1 MVLVVFIGIIIFLI
15 WGHSLSKSKHTP
27 TSFVS
32 SSEHAIEHSKTMA
45 SHFCE
50 LASKAADEGRHI
62 EAIQHYNNAI
72 SYNKIAIFYNNRAFS
87 KSKINYFTD
96 AIEDYDK
103 AIKLAPENA
112 IYIANRG
119 MLFYNNNRADLA
131 YNDWKKATELGSTNA
146 KEWLQKYFKKP
157 EYKKDWQEFK
167 NILNTHN
174 INSLFHFTDRAN
186 LKSIESHGALFSWD
200 YCLTKNIIIPSPGG
214 SQLSRDLDTSKGL
227 QNYVRVSFTRS
238 HPMMF
243 ASPTKERDNVILEID
258 PEVIFW
264 LHTKYANK
272 NATRNDV
279 NVGATLS
286 DFKKI
291 KFEIVKLRNHFNLN
305 ETDKPFYQGEILVL
319 EKIPAQYI
327 RNLRNFKTLEDKY
340 DDLPF

>member
-1 MVLVVFIGIIIFLI
+1 MVLVVFIIVIILLI
-15 WGHSLSKSKHTP
+15 WGYNNSKLKHMQPSSLS
-27 TSFVS
+27 S
-32 SSEHAIEHSKTMA
+32 SQNAIKHSKTI
-45 SHFCE
+45 
-50 LASKAADEGRHI
+50 AD
-62 EAIQHYNNAI
+62 Q
-72 SYNKIAIFYNNRAFS
+72 
-87 KSKINYFTD
+87 
-96 AIEDYDK
+96 
-103 AIKLAPENA
+103 AIKLDPNNA
-112 IYIANRG
+112 IYIAYRG
-119 MLFYNNNRADLA
+119 MFFYNNNLYALA
-131 YNDWKKATELGSTNA
+131 YKDLMEAAQLGSTDA

-157 EYKKDWQEFK
+157 EYKNDWQEFK

-174 INSLFHFTDRAN
+174 ITSLFHFTDRAN
-186 LKSIESHGALFSWD
+186 LKSIESHGALFSWH
-200 YCLTKNIIIPSPGG
+200 YCVTNNIIIPSSGG
-214 SQLSRDLDTSKGL
+214 NQLSRELDISKGL

-243 ASPTKERDNVILEID
+243 ASPVGERNNVILEID

-305 ETDKPFYQGEILVL
+305 EIDKPFYQGEILVL

-327 RNLRNFKTLEDKY
+327 RNLQNFTTQKDKY